1 VVCSFY
7 QTDLSRAVSLT
18 GVSVW
23 GLGMDSLLYK
33 NKAVSSIELELNPN
47 ASISRY
53 VFKMATTNGTFY
65 DTLSFYYTSSSWF
78 QSMDCDC
85 MTFSTLDSCV
95 TAGSLFPS
103 VTLNQPNITNTKTTH
118 VVLNL

>member
-1 VVCSFY
+1 
-7 QTDLSRAVSLT
+7 
-18 GVSVW
+18 
-23 GLGMDSLLYK
+23 MDSLLYK